1 MKRFFDPLKYA
12 DIVRVFHRLSLLT
25 KLLNSLAAPS
35 KYYAM
40 CQIGELGGGGGCN
53 TNIGNVNIKKV
64 YVIEMRPLSKLKT
77 KANSNTKNRVV
88 I

>member
-1 MKRFFDPLKYA
+1 
-12 DIVRVFHRLSLLT
+12 
-25 KLLNSLAAPS
+25 
-35 KYYAM
+35 M
-40 CQIGELGGGGGCN
+40 CQIEELGGGGGGN